1 MITGKIH
8 SIETFGTLDGPGI
21 RTVVFMQGCP
31 NKCQFCHNPDAAIN
45 KGGKEYTVDKLVE
58 ILVKNK
64 EYWIDYGPV
73 NTEVKGGITF
83 SGGDPIAQPEFL
95 LEVIERLHAENIHV
109 VVDTSLNCDSEVVQ
123 KLAPHVD
130 LWMIS
135 IKQMFNA
142 IHEQLIG
149 MSNVPILKNILL
161 LDEMLTKVN
170 KDNPDKRKKQVR
182 IRFVVIPKITDSV
195 GHLNAL
201 GKYIAQIKNLET
213 VELLAY
219 STIGRDKWIEL
230 FGEYHL
236 EGIPEAT
243 QEDVLKTKEI
253 LSTYVTKFLHA

>member
-1 MITGKIH
+1 MNTGKIH

-45 KGGKEYTVDKLVE
+45 KGGREYSASELVTE
-58 ILVKNK
+58 LIKNK
-64 EYWIDYGPV
+64 AYWQDYNDQV
-73 NTEVKGGITF
+73 QQVRGGVTF

-95 LEVIERLHAENIHV
+95 LEVIQRLHDEKVHV
-109 VVDTSLNCDSEVVQ
+109 VVDTSLNCDIEVVQ

-149 MSNVPILKNILL
+149 VSNTRILENILALDTL
-161 LDEMLTKVN
+161 LTEIN
-170 KDNPDKRKKQVR
+170 KSNFHKRPKQIR
-182 IRFVVIPKITDSV
+182 IRFVVIPKITDSP

-236 EGIPEAT
+236 EGIPDAT
-243 QEDVLKTKEI
+243 AEDVEKTKAI
-253 LSTYVTKFLHA
+253 LANYVTNFLHA